1 VALQRSSGTS
11 WPSNLAR
18 VTYASADARQ
28 QLLDTI
34 AEATDRLGVALAAL
48 SELYERLDESSAETV
63 EETLFRPV
71 QIAYGRAQRAHKGF
85 AERHQLPTR
94 AFTAAGAPAPSH
106 GVKGF
111 VEDAVSAI
119 SEADTLLA
127 NLQDSMLPVEVGD
140 RELRTELEGIRSLI
154 GGLGTRA
161 RELERR
167 LGR

>member
-1 VALQRSSGTS
+1 
-11 WPSNLAR
+11 
-18 VTYASADARQ
+18 VTYTTADARQ

-34 AEATDRLGVALAAL
+34 AEAADRLGAALAAL
-48 SELYERLDESSAETV
+48 SELYERLDESSADTV

-71 QIAYGRAQRAHKGF
+71 QIAYGRAQRAHAGF
-85 AERHQLPTR
+85 AERQRLQTR
-94 AFTAAGAPAPSH
+94 AFTAAPAPAPSH

-111 VEDAVSAI
+111 IEDAVSAI
-119 SEADTLLA
+119 GEADALLA

-140 RELRTELEGIRSLI
+140 RELRGELEGVRTLI